1 MIKYALSGTLGLEAT
16 RTLQRELD
24 ELEPVFAALYER
36 ERLMSLHLEP
46 DEEELE
52 NLPLTGYAKEA
63 MRELIGVAGD
73 EATARDA
80 VNLLFRLSKEVH

>member
-1 MIKYALSGTLGLEAT
+1 
-16 RTLQRELD
+16 
-24 ELEPVFAALYER
+24 
-36 ERLMSLHLEP
+36 MSLHLEP
-46 DEEELE
+46 GAEELE
-52 NLPLTGYAKEA
+52 HLPLTGYAKEA